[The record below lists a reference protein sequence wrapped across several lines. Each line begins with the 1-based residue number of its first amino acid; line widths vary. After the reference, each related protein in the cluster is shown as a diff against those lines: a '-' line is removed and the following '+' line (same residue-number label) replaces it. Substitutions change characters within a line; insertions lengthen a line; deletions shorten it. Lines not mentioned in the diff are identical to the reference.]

1 MSEAP
6 PDRPVPSPARSGECG
21 TPATQYYERADTG
34 ECQETPDTVKDGDQ
48 SDSDVEIVG
57 VDIIYTNQQ
66 GRACPYNDL
75 DWPDRQPDS
84 PHSPIASTSKAL
96 FPSPKKSATP
106 EKSQM
111 ASPGGEY
118 FEEYI
123 PDIKDRRAGQPKLGQ
138 HTLSKAAIRQR
149 ANRIFTRRADG
160 SPKVSEKIFAE
171 WHRKGKERTTLEN
184 IFRQVGYDPELW
196 SGFSSM
202 FIVMLFAV
210 SPSRRN
216 RKT

>member
-1 MSEAP
+1 M
-6 PDRPVPSPARSGECG
+6 PSPARSGECG

-57 VDIIYTNQQ
+57 VDIIYT
-66 GRACPYNDL
+66 
-75 DWPDRQPDS
+75 
-84 PHSPIASTSKAL
+84 K
-96 FPSPKKSATP
+96 
-106 EKSQM
+106 KSQM